1 MQLYTD
7 EIYANLFPIRLPL
20 ELSKLILSY
29 TQLLQP
35 TALKNDIASFY
46 KRKAQFTEIYYNRWT
61 TDEDVSDWLSNDI
74 IHFSNDF
81 QPTLNGLVPNMIK
94 KWKRLFL
101 LRDKDVQYIID
112 TVNRLINKNV
122 SNSKQINSFLGIFTP
137 DERNNLMYIV
147 VEQ

>member
-1 MQLYTD
+1 
-7 EIYANLFPIRLPL
+7 
-20 ELSKLILSY
+20 
-29 TQLLQP
+29 LQP